1 MSNQNNKETEAR
13 KPMYIEITQPEKF
26 EKLAATSL
34 ETTQRLAKRINKLFS
49 TAFVDYYGAAI
60 YCTSGNGNVAPYQQF
75 MVEIHFKPMPAG
87 TVNPSDSRIR
97 AFKPI
102 EEGTAKS
109 DVVANLK
116 NIYGSF
122 RSSAKF
128 ELTADAA
135 EILSEF
141 MMPGTNI
148 DPFKPSSY
156 NYCKAEY
163 VDTPQFGQ
171 SPVMVKIMNLDLNK
185 LIRKIYGSKNEE
197 GKRVDYGV
205 IPYGPVA
212 PSMNN
217 TMVQNNANWRVVI
230 MQIEAEKTFDL
241 ASEFGIIP
249 ASNGANGPIITGTV

>member
-1 MSNQNNKETEAR
+1 MSNTTVETKER
-13 KPMYIEITQPEKF
+13 KPMYIYVKEPQKF
-26 EKLAATSL
+26 EKLAATTL

-49 TAFVDYYGAAI
+49 TAFVDYHGAAV
-60 YCTSGNGNVAPYQQF
+60 YCTAGNGNVAPYQQF
-75 MVEIHFKPMPAG
+75 MVEIHFKPLTAG
-87 TVNPSDSRIR
+87 SVNPDDSRVR

-122 RSSAKF
+122 RTSAKF
-128 ELTADAA
+128 QLTPEAA

-141 MMPGTNI
+141 MLPGVNI

-156 NYCKAEY
+156 DPFKAEY
-163 VDTPQFGQ
+163 VDTPQYGQ
-171 SPVMVKIMNLDLNK
+171 SPVMVKIMNLDLTK

-197 GKRVDYGV
+197 GKRVDYGI
-205 IPYGPVA
+205 IPYGPVV
-212 PSMNN
+212 PNMNN

-230 MQIEAEKTFDL
+230 MQIEAEKTYDL

-249 ASNGANGPIITGTV
+249 PANGSAGPIVTGTI